1 LASVSKKTGYSLCI
15 IAVIVMLIGTVGGS
29 FQDEVNDI
37 PTPNTP
43 RVVYFSDEPMPNNPV
58 SFLFTAKASINW
70 DRSDIY
76 LVIADSDKKEQCDKI
91 SPIELISPS
100 SVECKVE
107 DSEYEKVGIDNST
120 GIEWT
125 VENGDY
131 YVGIGTLS
139 DEMPEDLELNV
150 EYDVRLTLSIT
161 GYFLLILMAVC
172 GYILIKY
179 D

>member
-1 LASVSKKTGYSLCI
+1 MASRNKKIGYGICS
-15 IAVIVMLIGTVGGS
+15 IAVFVILIGTIGVS

-43 RVVYFSDEPMPNNPV
+43 RVVYFSDEPMPDNPV
-58 SFLFTAKASINW
+58 SFLFTAKASISW

-76 LVIADSDKKEQCDKI
+76 LVIADGEKKEQCDNI

-107 DSEYEKVGIDNST
+107 DSEYEEVGIDNST
-120 GIEWT
+120 GIDWT

-139 DEMPEDLELNV
+139 NEIPEDLELNV

-161 GYFLLILMAVC
+161 GYFTFILIAVC
-172 GYILIKY
+172 GYVLIKY

>member
-1 LASVSKKTGYSLCI
+1 MTSISKKIGYSLCS
-15 IAVIVMLIGTVGGS
+15 IAVIVLLIGTIGLS

-43 RVVYFSDEPMPNNPV
+43 RVVYFADDPMPDNPV
-58 SFLFTAKASINW
+58 SFLFTAKTSINW

-76 LVIADSDKKEQCDKI
+76 LVIADEDKKEQCDKI
-91 SPIELISPS
+91 SPIELVSPS
-100 SVECKVE
+100 SVVCKVE
-107 DSEYEKVGIDNST
+107 DPDYEVVGIDNST
-120 GIEWT
+120 GMDWT

-131 YVGIGTLS
+131 YVGIGTLG
-139 DEMPEDLELNV
+139 DEIPEDLELNV
-150 EYDVRLTLSIT
+150 EYDVTLSLSIV
-161 GYFLLILMAVC
+161 GYFMFILMVVC

>member
-1 LASVSKKTGYSLCI
+1 MASLSKKIGYSLCS
-15 IAVIVMLIGTVGGS
+15 IAVVVMLLGTIGGS
-29 FQDEVNDI
+29 FQDEVNNI

-43 RVVYFSDEPMPNNPV
+43 RVVYFSDDPMPDNPV
-58 SFLFTAKASINW
+58 SFLFTAKASISW

-76 LVIADSDKKEQCDKI
+76 LVIADSEKKDQCDKI

-107 DSEYEKVGIDNST
+107 DPDYEVVGIDNST
-120 GIEWT
+120 GIDWT
-125 VENGDY
+125 VENGGY

-139 DEMPEDLELNV
+139 DEIPEDLELNV
-150 EYDVRLTLSIT
+150 EYDVRLSLSIT
-161 GYFLLILMAVC
+161 GYFMFFLMGIC